1 MADKVTNTE
10 KLPRGYQRKRCS
22 SCHRV
27 RPCAF
32 VSDPFADEVRGDKTR
47 YWLCDDC
54 VFESKQGI

>member
-1 MADKVTNTE
+1 MADKAGDLI

-32 VSDPFADEVRGDKTR
+32 RPDPMQEELYNDRIR

-54 VFESKQGI
+54 HSELRAGV